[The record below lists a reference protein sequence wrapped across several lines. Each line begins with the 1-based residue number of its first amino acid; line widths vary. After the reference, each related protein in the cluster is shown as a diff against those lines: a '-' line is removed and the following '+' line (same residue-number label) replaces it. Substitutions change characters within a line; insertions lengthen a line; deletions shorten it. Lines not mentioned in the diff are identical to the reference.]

1 MLVLGHDI
9 ARSKGSNCFGNS
21 DTSQIVTKIMVTT
34 VINMQIIC
42 NSCASLTGHYVA
54 GSEDSNCF
62 GNADISQTHNS
73 DEDLNDSDQ
82 YADHM

>member
-1 MLVLGHDI
+1 MTLVRLI
-9 ARSKGSNCFGNS
+9 
-21 DTSQIVTKIMVTT
+21 IVTKILMT
-34 VINMQIIC
+34 VINMQTIC

-73 DEDLNDSDQ
+73 DEDLDDSDQ
-82 YADHM
+82 YADHI